1 MSIQEVLNKR
11 DRFAAANGV
20 QLVEVSPGRAV
31 TQMTVTQ
38 QHLNGG
44 DVCQGGALFTLADLA
59 IAAVMNEAGQL
70 TFGIQNSIMFI
81 SSAREGD
88 TLQAVATC
96 LFDHHKIP
104 TVEVRVTSQDDRL
117 ICHVTGVGYRKSVP
131 LPGK

>member
-20 QLVEVSPGRAV
+20 QLVDVTPGRAV

-59 IAAVMNEAGQL
+59 IAAVMNEGGQL
-70 TFGIQNSIMFI
+70 TFGIQNSIMFV

-88 TLQAVATC
+88 VLRAEATSV
-96 LFDHHKIP
+96 FDHHKIP
-104 TVEVRVTSQDDRL
+104 SVEVRITNQDNRL
-117 ICHVTGVGYRKSVP
+117 VCHVTGVGYRKSVP
-131 LPGK
+131 LPDK